1 MKYLCKLL
9 VLVNKFIRVVVYKI
23 SMQKSVV
30 FTSHKKSEK
39 KKKIFF
45 NSICSSIIKNKILR
59 NKYNQRNTSSY
70 TENYKMLKEIEE
82 LQNKWR
88 QSIFMD
94 WKTY

>member
-9 VLVNKFIRVVVYKI
+9 VLVNRFIRVVVYKI

-39 KKKIFF
+39 KIFL
-45 NSICSSIIKNKILR
+45 NSIYGSIIKNKILR